1 MAQSSRGQRRAS
13 KLVVACS
20 FALFPC
26 GVACTSHRIG
36 IDPIEIKPIKV
47 TVDVN
52 VQVQLKLDDFFD
64 FEDELEVRDE
74 STESGSSA
82 EKAKEKAKR

>member
-1 MAQSSRGQRRAS
+1 M
-13 KLVVACS
+13 ACS
-20 FALFPC
+20 LVLFPC
-26 GVACTSHRIG
+26 GIACTSHRIG

-52 VQVQLKLDDFFD
+52 VQVQRKLDDFFD

-74 STESGSSA
+74 STESKSTEPGSSA
-82 EKAKEKAKR
+82 ENAKR